1 MAKAIEVLEA
11 RPAELAG
18 AAQSDV
24 AAARRDAARAQMATI
39 PVARLR
45 ETAKGLRLDAVER
58 AGFRT
63 VGDILAT
70 NEAALVRRPGIGEAT
85 ARQVIAA
92 ARQVVKA
99 SEATARVE
107 IDVTARTEEQTRL
120 LAHLRR
126 YELAQRAVDRA
137 RPVVE
142 WFRRSSTGLR
152 RAAAPAGR
160 VWVARLFVGRARKDQ
175 ADQAVD
181 ELEQLLADRRVRE
194 FRKWLGDV
202 ADEIERRRSADEVWA
217 DYEANAAQLLGVL
230 GEVTGTGHGAAGR
243 GHLPAEIVERVQE
256 VDLDRSLL
264 KVGLRGY
271 QAFGAKFALAQGR
284 TILGDEMGLGKTVE
298 ALGVLCHLSAQ
309 GETSA
314 LVVCPA
320 SVVANWRAEI
330 TRHTHLVPRVVHG
343 AGRDRAYAAW
353 RHEGGVA
360 ITTYGGLHRLDP
372 RAPLPPAPDPSELD
386 DRDAEPSN
394 GDGDGR
400 EADLSDAELS
410 DAELPDRDGAGD
422 RDRDDR
428 DGELWVDDGDS
439 QGDGD
444 GPVPVPDGSDPK
456 RLAML
461 VVDEAHYVKNPD
473 TLRSRSVAR
482 WARHAERVL
491 FLTGTP
497 MENRVEEF
505 QALVAHLQPDV
516 GARVDGNT
524 VVAGPAA
531 FQTAVAPVY
540 IRRNQSDV
548 LDELPEMIPS
558 LDWVEGTAA
567 DLESYRRAV
576 GSDNFMAMRRAAY
589 LSVGP
594 DGPRAARDIERSAK
608 LARLADIVEEA
619 SEEGL
624 KVIVFSFFRDVL
636 AIVRQTC
643 ELVLPGAVYG
653 PLTGS
658 TAAAERQRLIEALGE
673 HEGGAVLVAQ
683 IEAGGV
689 GLNIQS
695 ASVVV
700 LCEPQWKPSTEAQAI
715 ARSHRM
721 GQVRRVQVHR
731 LLLEDSV
738 DQRMLAVLAGK
749 QQLIERFVN
758 GSAIKDATPDAIDI
772 SDLDQVDRVVNENQA
787 ERLILT
793 SERRRLGLDHPE
805 PAAAPPP
812 PRQEPAPS

>member
-1 MAKAIEVLEA
+1 VAYLASMVDRRRAKQILKEVKKIAKAIDVLEA
-11 RPAELAG
+11 RPAAFAA

-24 AAARRDAARAQMATI
+24 AAARRAAAKVQMATI

-45 ETAKGLRLDAVER
+45 ETAKGLRLDAVEQ
-58 AGFRT
+58 AGYRT
-63 VGDILAT
+63 VADILAT
-70 NEAALVRRPGIGEAT
+70 GKTALVRRPGIGEAT

-92 ARQVVKA
+92 ARQVVAA
-99 SEATARVE
+99 SESTARV
-107 IDVTARTEEQTRL
+107 DFDLAARTPEQTRL
-120 LAHLRR
+120 LAHLRP

-137 RPVVE
+137 RPMVE
-142 WFRRSSTGLR
+142 WFRSRSIGRR
-152 RAAAPAGR
+152 RAAAPAAR
-160 VWVARLFVGRARKDQ
+160 LWIVRLFVGKAAKERAEH
-175 ADQAVD
+175 AVD
-181 ELEQLLADRRVRE
+181 ALEQLLAEPNVRD
-194 FRKWLGDV
+194 FRNWLDE
-202 ADEIERRRSADEVWA
+202 AANEIERRRSADEIWA

-230 GEVTGTGHGAAGR
+230 GEVTGTGDGAASR
-243 GHLPAEIVERVQE
+243 GHLPAEIVERVQ
-256 VDLDRSLL
+256 DAALDRRLL

-271 QAFGAKFALAQGR
+271 QAFGAKFALTQVR

-330 TRHTHLVPRVVHG
+330 TRHTHLTPHVIHG
-343 AGRDRAYAAW
+343 SGRDRAYEAW
-353 RHEGGVA
+353 RREAGVA
-360 ITTYGGLHRLDP
+360 ITTYDGLHRLEPLAPAPPGSPANRLAEPPMADGPATDGRDDTLADADEPAESDP
-372 RAPLPPAPDPSELD
+372 RP
-386 DRDAEPSN
+386 
-394 GDGDGR
+394 
-400 EADLSDAELS
+400 
-410 DAELPDRDGAGD
+410 
-422 RDRDDR
+422 
-428 DGELWVDDGDS
+428 
-439 QGDGD
+439 
-444 GPVPVPDGSDPK
+444 
-456 RLAML
+456 LAML

-473 TLRSRSVAR
+473 TKRSRSVAR

-497 MENRVEEF
+497 MENRLEEF

-516 GARVDGNT
+516 GARVDGRT

-548 LDELPEMIPS
+548 LNELPDLISS
-558 LDWVEGTAA
+558 LGWVDPTAA
-567 DLESYRRAV
+567 DLDSYRRAV
-576 GSDNFMAMRRAAY
+576 ASDNFMAMRRAAF
-589 LSVGP
+589 LSVGSN
-594 DGPRAARDIERSAK
+594 GPRSARDIERSAK
-608 LARLADIVEEA
+608 LARLIDIVEEA

-624 KVIVFSFFRDVL
+624 KVIVFSYFRDVL
-636 AIVRQTC
+636 AIVRQAC

-658 TAAAERQRLIEALGE
+658 TAPDERQRLIEALGD
-673 HEGGAVLVAQ
+673 HSGGAVLVAQ

-700 LCEPQWKPSTEAQAI
+700 LCEPQWKPTTEAHAI

-721 GQVRRVQVHR
+721 GQIRRVQVHR
-731 LLLEDSV
+731 LLLEDTV

-758 GSAIKDATPDAIDI
+758 GSAIKDATPDAVDI
-772 SDLDQVDRVVNENQA
+772 SDLDQVGRVINEAQA
-787 ERLILT
+787 ETLILT
-793 SERRRLGLDHPE
+793 SERLRLGLNQPSPPE
-805 PAAAPPP
+805 PADAPP
-812 PRQEPAPS
+812 R

>member
-1 MAKAIEVLEA
+1 VRRIEKAVDVLET
-11 RPAELAG
+11 RPAALAE
-18 AAQSDV
+18 AAQADV
-24 AAARRDAARAQMATI
+24 AGARRDAARAQMAKI

-45 ETAKGLRLDAVER
+45 ETAKGLRLDAVEQ
-58 AGFRT
+58 AGYRT
-63 VGDILAT
+63 VADILAT
-70 NEAALVRRPGIGEAT
+70 NEAALVRRPGVGEST

-92 ARQVVKA
+92 ARQVFTA
-99 SEATARVE
+99 SEATAPVE
-107 IDVTARTEEQTRL
+107 FDVAARPRDQTRL

-126 YELAQRAVDRA
+126 YDLAQRAVDRA

-142 WFRRSSTGLR
+142 WFRSASVGRR
-152 RAAAPAGR
+152 RAAAPAAR
-160 VWVARLFVGRARKDQ
+160 LWMARLFVGRARKER

-181 ELEQLLADRRVRE
+181 ELERLIAEPRVRE
-194 FRKWLGDV
+194 LRKWLDEV
-202 ADEIERRRSADEVWA
+202 TDEIERRRTADEVWA
-217 DYEANAAQLLGVL
+217 DYEANAAQLLGAL
-230 GEVTGTGHGAAGR
+230 GEVTGTGDGASGR
-243 GHLPAEIVERVQE
+243 GHLPAEIVERVQD

-271 QAFGAKFALAQGR
+271 QAFGAKFALVQGR

-309 GETSA
+309 GDTSA

-330 TRHTHLVPRVVHG
+330 TRHTHLTPRVVHG
-343 AGRDRAYAAW
+343 AGRDGAYEAW
-353 RHEGGVA
+353 QREGGVA
-360 ITTYGGLHRLDP
+360 ITTYDGLHRLDP
-372 RAPLPPAPDPSELD
+372 RAPAPS
-386 DRDAEPSN
+386 
-394 GDGDGR
+394 
-400 EADLSDAELS
+400 
-410 DAELPDRDGAGD
+410 
-422 RDRDDR
+422 
-428 DGELWVDDGDS
+428 
-439 QGDGD
+439 
-444 GPVPVPDGSDPK
+444 GSKP
-456 RLAML
+456 RPLAML
-461 VVDEAHYVKNPD
+461 VVDEAHYVKNPG
-473 TLRSRSVAR
+473 TKRSRSVAR

-548 LDELPEMIPS
+548 LDELPDLIPS
-558 LDWVEGTAA
+558 LDWVEPTAA
-567 DLESYRRAV
+567 DLDLYRRAV

-589 LSVGP
+589 LSVGSN
-594 DGPRAARDIERSAK
+594 GPRTARDIERSAK
-608 LARLADIVEEA
+608 LARLADIVEAA

-636 AIVRQTC
+636 AIVRQAC

-658 TAAAERQRLIEALGE
+658 TAPAERQRLIEALGE

-772 SDLDQVDRVVNENQA
+772 SDLDEVDRVVNEPRA
-787 ERLILT
+787 EALIKA
-793 SERRRLGLDHPE
+793 SERRRLGLAQPQ
-805 PAAAPPP
+805 PAPADAPPG
-812 PRQEPAPS
+812 

>member
-1 MAKAIEVLEA
+1 MADRRRARRVLKEVKKTAKAIDVLEA
-11 RPAELAG
+11 RPAALAA

-24 AAARRDAARAQMATI
+24 AAARRDAAMAQMATI
-39 PVARLR
+39 PLARLR
-45 ETAKGLRLDAVER
+45 ESAKGLRLDAVER
-58 AGFRT
+58 AGYRT
-63 VGDILAT
+63 VADILAT

-92 ARQVVKA
+92 ARQVLAA
-99 SEATARVE
+99 SEATARVDF
-107 IDVTARTEEQTRL
+107 DVAARTREQTRL

-137 RPVVE
+137 RPMVE
-142 WFRRSSTGLR
+142 WFRRSCVGR
-152 RAAAPAGR
+152 RRVAAPAAR
-160 VWVARLFVGRARKDQ
+160 IWVARLFVGTARKER
-175 ADQAVD
+175 ADQAVT
-181 ELEQLLADRRVRE
+181 ELEQMMAGPDVRE
-194 FRKWLGDV
+194 FRTWLGEV
-202 ADEIERRRSADEVWA
+202 RYQIERRRSADEIWA

-230 GEVTGTGHGAAGR
+230 GEVTGTGDRAAGR
-243 GHLPAEIVERVQE
+243 GHLPAEIVERVQG
-256 VDLDRSLL
+256 VTLDRSLL

-271 QAFGAKFALAQGR
+271 QAFGAKFALVQGR
-284 TILGDEMGLGKTVE
+284 TIVGDEMGLGKTVE

-309 GETSA
+309 GATRG

-330 TRHTHLVPRVVHG
+330 TRHTHLTPHVVHG
-343 AGRDRAYAAW
+343 SGRDRAYEAW
-353 RHEGGVA
+353 RSEGGVA

-372 RAPLPPAPDPSELD
+372 RAVS
-386 DRDAEPSN
+386 
-394 GDGDGR
+394 GR
-400 EADLSDAELS
+400 RS
-410 DAELPDRDGAGD
+410 
-422 RDRDDR
+422 
-428 DGELWVDDGDS
+428 
-439 QGDGD
+439 
-444 GPVPVPDGSDPK
+444 
-456 RLAML
+456 LAIL

-473 TLRSRSVAR
+473 TKRSRSVAR

-516 GARVDGNT
+516 GARVDGMT
-524 VVAGPAA
+524 VVAGPTA

-548 LDELPEMIPS
+548 LDELPDLIPS
-558 LDWVEGTAA
+558 LDWVDPTAA
-567 DLESYRRAV
+567 DLDAYRRAV

-589 LSVGP
+589 LSVGA
-594 DGPRAARDIERSAK
+594 DGPRTAREIERSAK
-608 LARLADIVEEA
+608 LARLTDIVEEA

-636 AIVRQTC
+636 AIVRQAC

-658 TAAAERQRLIEALGE
+658 TAPAERQRLIEALGE

-772 SDLDQVDRVVNENQA
+772 SDLDQAGRVVNEAQA
-787 ERLILT
+787 EALILA
-793 SERRRLGLDHPE
+793 SERRRLGIDQRHRPE
-805 PAAAPPP
+805 PADAPP
-812 PRQEPAPS
+812 S